1 MSLGGVGTVVLAA
14 GKGTRMK
21 SRTPKV
27 LHRVGGR
34 AMLEHILRAAD
45 AAVASSSTGMDMAA
59 EEGSPGAAND
69 EDDSKPPLVVVV
81 GHERAQVQGGL
92 EWQPAHVALSYVE
105 QHPQRGTGDAV
116 RAVRSTFAQAPKPPQ
131 TVLVLYGDTPLV
143 RAETLTGLLAEHAR
157 SGATIT
163 FLTTLAGD
171 PVATGA
177 GRILRDAEGR
187 VRGIVEQR
195 HATAEELR
203 IPEVNSGIYC
213 FAADWLWSHLDRL
226 EPHPNGEYYLTDMVD
241 VAVGDGQTVATTTA
255 PWEETIGVNDR
266 VALAEAER
274 TLRERTNRALML
286 AGVSMVDPASTYI
299 EAGVII
305 GSDTIIHPG
314 TTIRGATVIGAGCE
328 IGPQSVIAD
337 SRIGDGCQVLAS
349 WVEGAVM
356 ESGSRVGPMSH
367 LRPGARLMPGA
378 NVGNFGE
385 VKNATIGEGVQMH
398 HFSYMGDATV
408 GAQTNVG
415 AGTIT
420 MNYDGR
426 EKHHTEIG
434 ERVFLGCDTLLK
446 APVTLGDGAAT
457 GGGAVVTRDVA
468 AGKLVVG
475 MPAREMRRV
484 RSRPA
489 RENGHETAIDGA
501 PHKRDAQGVA
511 SDSDAA
517 HHAGSDPAHDDGSSP
532 ANGAGPRGLAAGE
545 RE

>member
-1 MSLGGVGTVVLAA
+1 MGRVGTVVLAA

-27 LHRVGGR
+27 VHRVGGR
-34 AMLEHILRAAD
+34 AMLEHVLRAAD
-45 AAVASSSTGMDMAA
+45 AAIASSAGIGTAA
-59 EEGSPGAAND
+59 EDSGSGAGAS
-69 EDDSKPPLVVVV
+69 EDDSRPPLVVVV
-81 GHERAQVQGGL
+81 GHERTQVQGSVA
-92 EWQPAHVALSYVE
+92 WQPAHTTLTYVE
-105 QHPQRGTGDAV
+105 QEPQLGTGDAV
-116 RAVRSTFAQAPKPPQ
+116 RAARSVFVESPQRPPE
-131 TVLVLYGDTPLV
+131 TILVLYGDTPLV
-143 RAETLTGLLAEHAR
+143 RAETLAGLLAEHVR
-157 SGATIT
+157 SGATLT
-163 FLTTLAGD
+163 FLTGIAAD
-171 PVATGA
+171 PVAAGY
-177 GRILRDAEGR
+177 GRILRDEAGR
-187 VRGIVEQR
+187 VCGIVEQR

-213 FAADWLWSHLDRL
+213 FAAEWLWGHLSALD
-226 EPHPNGEYYLTDMVD
+226 PHPNGESYLTDLVD
-241 VAVGDGQTVATTTA
+241 VAVREGQPVATATA
-255 PWEETIGVNDR
+255 PLEETMGVNDR

-274 TLRERTNRALML
+274 ILRERTNRALML
-286 AGVSMVDPASTYI
+286 AGVTIDDPAATYI
-299 EAGVII
+299 EPGVII
-305 GSDTIIHPG
+305 GMDTIIHPG

-349 WVEGAVM
+349 WVESAVM
-356 ESGSRVGPMSH
+356 EAGSRVGPMSH
-367 LRPGARLMPGA
+367 LRPGGHLMQGA

-385 VKNATIGEGVQMH
+385 VKNATLGEGVQMH

-434 ERVFLGCDTLLK
+434 QRVFLGCDTLLK

-457 GGGAVVTRDVA
+457 GGGAVVTRDVT

-475 MPAREMRRV
+475 MPAREVRRV
-484 RSRPA
+484 RSQPA
-489 RENGHETAIDGA
+489 RENGHETAIDSA
-501 PHKRDAQGVA
+501 PRERGAQGA
-511 SDSDAA
+511 ANDAA
-517 HHAGSDPAHDDGSSP
+517 HHAGRDPAHDGGSSP
-532 ANGAGPRGLAAGE
+532 AKGAGPRGLAAGE

>member
-1 MSLGGVGTVVLAA
+1 MGRVGTVVLAA

-34 AMLEHILRAAD
+34 AMLEHVLRAAD
-45 AAVASSSTGMDMAA
+45 AAVVADTAEGEPGASSSA
-59 EEGSPGAAND
+59 
-69 EDDSKPPLVVVV
+69 EDDSSKPPLAVVV
-81 GHERAQVQGGL
+81 GHEREQVQGGL
-92 EWQPAHVALSYVE
+92 TWQPSHTMLSYVE
-105 QHPQRGTGDAV
+105 QEPQLGTGDAV
-116 RAVRSTFAQAPKPPQ
+116 RTACGVFAESPRPPE
-131 TVLVLYGDTPLV
+131 TILVLYGDTPLV
-143 RAETLTGLLAEHAR
+143 RAETLSDLLAEHTR

-163 FLTTLAGD
+163 FLTAIAAD
-171 PVATGA
+171 PVAIGY
-177 GRILRDAEGR
+177 GRILRDESGR
-187 VRGIVEQR
+187 VRGVVEQR

-213 FAADWLWSHLDRL
+213 FAAEWLWGHLNAL
-226 EPHPNGEYYLTDMVD
+226 EPHPNGEYYLTDLVD
-241 VAVGDGQTVATTTA
+241 VAVREGQPVATTTA
-255 PWEETIGVNDR
+255 PLEETMGVNDR

-274 TLRERTNRALML
+274 ILRERTNRELML
-286 AGVSMVDPASTYI
+286 AGVTLDDPATTYI
-299 EAGVII
+299 EPGVRI
-305 GSDTIIHPG
+305 GQDTIVYPG

-337 SRIGDGCQVLAS
+337 SQIGDGCRVLAS
-349 WVEGAVM
+349 WVERAVM

-367 LRPGARLMPGA
+367 LRPGAHLKPGA
-378 NVGNFGE
+378 NVGNFAE
-385 VKNATIGEGVQMH
+385 AKNATLGEGVQMH
-398 HFSYMGDATV
+398 HFSYLGDATV
-408 GAQTNVG
+408 GAETNVG

-434 ERVFLGCDTLLK
+434 ARVFLGCDTLLK

-457 GGGAVVTRDVA
+457 GGGAVVTRDVP

-484 RSRPA
+484 RSQPP
-489 RENGHETAIDGA
+489 RENGHQIETTTVGDDAPREGGARDGA
-501 PHKRDAQGVA
+501 ARDAA
-511 SDSDAA
+511 RSP
-517 HHAGSDPAHDDGSSP
+517 GSAPADDGSSP
-532 ANGAGPRGLAAGE
+532 ADGAGPRGRAAGE